1 MDAIEASYQSI
12 VDGWRA
18 RRVSTVVELRA
29 ALGGREIATAYNSGK
44 IENPAIT
51 YAHTRDV
58 FEDGIVRSFT
68 GDPRALFEIQNLK
81 ACQDRLARAFEAR
94 EPLSEALALEVQRIL
109 CQGTYDEARWA
120 AGERPG
126 SYRRHEYVVGP
137 RDTGAF
143 ASEVP
148 GLVTGLLDEVN
159 AADEGNDLTVA
170 AYFHASFEEIHPF
183 ADGNG
188 RTGRAL
194 LNYLLLLRDH
204 PPITIYDDDRLAYFG
219 ALESWDATHDL
230 APMKAFL
237 QAECLKTWL

>member
-1 MDAIEASYQSI
+1 MDAIEARYRSI
-12 VDGWRA
+12 VEAWRA
-18 RRVSTVVELRA
+18 RHVATGAELRVA
-29 ALGGREIATAYNSGK
+29 MGGREIAAAYNSGK

-58 FEDGIVRSFT
+58 FEDGVVRSFT

-81 ACQDRLARAFEAR
+81 ACQDRLSKAFEQR

-109 CQGTYDEARWA
+109 CQGTYDEARWS

-137 RDTGAF
+137 RDTGAP
-143 ASEVP
+143 ASDVP
-148 GLVTGLLDEVN
+148 MLMEDLLDEVN
-159 AADEGNDLTVA
+159 EAGEGHDLTVA

-219 ALESWDATHDL
+219 ALEAWDATHDL